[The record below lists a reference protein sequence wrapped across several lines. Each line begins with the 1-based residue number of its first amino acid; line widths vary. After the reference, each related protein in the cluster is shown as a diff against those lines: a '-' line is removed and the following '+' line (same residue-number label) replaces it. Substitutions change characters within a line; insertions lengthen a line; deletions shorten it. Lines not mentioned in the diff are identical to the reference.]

1 MNAAAPAAPRNRPA
15 QAASGPRSTTWI
27 AFAAGI
33 PLTFA
38 ILALL
43 HPNFGLLSESGVS
56 RYLKHS
62 VECVEVLLFC
72 CAVSA
77 LAAKF
82 WHSRAERAACT
93 VPVLP
98 PWDGRPAPVGEAP
111 DLLAV
116 VERQPPRWRNTY
128 LGRRLT
134 AILEFLCQ
142 RRSAAGLDD
151 HLRALADSDAL
162 AHEGSYALTRFIT
175 WAIPILGF
183 LGTVLGITEAISGV
197 TPEKLEHDISSLT
210 DGLALAFD
218 ATALGLAL
226 TMLTMFTS
234 FLVERREQA
243 VLDAVDRCVE
253 RHLAHRF
260 QRAGGDAAPVIDAVR
275 QNSQVLVETAGQL
288 VERQARVWAQ
298 ALVEVRQQTAQVQA
312 ADRENLTAAL
322 GAALERTLEGHGRRA
337 ADLEKK
343 ALEQSSRLFE
353 QVGALASAVRETG
366 REQMAALA
374 RVGEGVA
381 AQAAALGRLQEG
393 ERALVQLQ
401 TAMHQN
407 LQALAAS
414 GAFDQAVHSLTAAI
428 HLLTARAG
436 AAALPG
442 AGEQAVLKFP
452 PPGAGKGPSGK
463 AA

>member
-1 MNAAAPAAPRNRPA
+1 MNATAPAAPRNRPGPT
-15 QAASGPRSTTWI
+15 AAGPPSTTWI

-33 PLTFA
+33 PLTCA
-38 ILALL
+38 ILGAL
-43 HPNFGLLSESGVS
+43 HPDFGLLSETGVS

-72 CAVSA
+72 CAFSA
-77 LAAKF
+77 LATKF
-82 WHSRAERAACT
+82 WRSRAERAACA
-93 VPVLP
+93 VSVLP
-98 PWDGRPAPVGEAP
+98 PWDGRPVPVSEAP
-111 DLLAV
+111 GLLAV
-116 VERQPPRWRNTY
+116 LERQPPRWRGTY

-134 AILEFLCQ
+134 AILDFLSQ
-142 RRSAAGLDD
+142 RRSAAELDD
-151 HLRALADSDAL
+151 HLRELTDSDAL

-183 LGTVLGITEAISGV
+183 LGTVLGITQAISGI
-197 TPEKLEHDISSLT
+197 TPEQLQDDIGQLT
-210 DGLALAFD
+210 NGLALAFD

-226 TMLTMFTS
+226 TMITMFVS

-253 RHLAHRF
+253 RQLAHRF
-260 QRAGGDAAPVIDAVR
+260 QRTGGDAAPVIDAVR
-275 QNSQVLVETAGQL
+275 QNSQVLVEAAGQL
-288 VERQARVWAQ
+288 VERQAQVWAQ
-298 ALVEVRQQTAQVQA
+298 ALVETRRQTAQAQA
-312 ADRENLTAAL
+312 ADRESLTAAL
-322 GAALERTLEGHGRRA
+322 EAALERTLEAHGQRA
-337 ADLEKK
+337 AAVEKQ
-343 ALEQSSRLFE
+343 ALDQGGRLFE
-353 QVGALASAVRETG
+353 QLGALAAAVRDTG
-366 REQMAALA
+366 REQQAALA
-374 RVGEGVA
+374 RVGEGIA

-414 GAFDQAVHSLTAAI
+414 GSFDQAVHSLTAAI

-436 AAALPG
+436 AAAL
-442 AGEQAVLKFP
+442 AAESTVLKYP
-452 PPGAGKGPSGK
+452 PPGAARGSPGK